1 MVDPLPNVFT
11 TLNNPAAQQNNR
23 ALNTIAAQLSS
34 GDRLINAAVDP
45 ASLAISTGLN
55 TEVSA
60 IRGATLPNLAQGISN
75 AQIIDGAQSSLQG
88 LFDRASVLA
97 VQAGSANLSGNE
109 RVLLDTEFQN
119 TIAEIGRIVG
129 DTRVGGQ
136 QVLQDGANL
145 DIRAGTGPIPDEDV
159 ITQNVTSLDPTNFAG
174 QTFDD
179 PISGATGLTVDL
191 STLDIRTQ
199 DGADTALS
207 ALAAGR
213 EGLVEA
219 RTETGAAIN
228 RFQNASD
235 FAQTQEIFQEAA
247 RSNLADF
254 NVARGVSAFT
264 NAQNLQQLQIGVQVQ
279 QNQTAGSFLRLFN

>member
-1 MVDPLPNVFT
+1 VVDPLPNVFT
-11 TLNNPAAQQNNR
+11 NLNNPATQQNNR
-23 ALNTIAAQLSS
+23 ALNQIAAQLSS
-34 GDRLINAAVDP
+34 GNRLINAAIDP

-60 IRGATLPNLAQGISN
+60 IRGATLPNLAQGVSN

-97 VQAGSANLSGNE
+97 VQAGSANLSNNE

-119 TIAEIGRIVG
+119 TISEIGRIVG
-129 DTRVGGQ
+129 DTRIGGQ
-136 QVLQDGANL
+136 QVLQDGASL
-145 DIRAGTGPIPDEDV
+145 DIRAGTSGIPDEDV

-213 EGLVEA
+213 EGLVDA

-228 RFQNASD
+228 RFQNAAD

-254 NVARGVSAFT
+254 NVARGVSAFS